1 VLKCLI
7 KRESPIIL
15 PQSNILTGFRQ
26 TWGKGVYIEQVFSTF
41 CLFLQVLRKKKSE
54 LIPPGCLR
62 AKALLHEGLST
73 SSVGV
78 FKITQLWPL
87 RNPRSLH
94 GD

>member
-1 VLKCLI
+1 MGERGLHGTSIFYFL
-7 KRESPIIL
+7 
-15 PQSNILTGFRQ
+15 F
-26 TWGKGVYIEQVFSTF
+26 VFTSAK
-41 CLFLQVLRKKKSE
+41 KKKSE